1 MFTEPGSAREE
12 AERLVAAGLAFASLA
27 ANAHPEIATGS
38 AACCVCPF
46 CKLIEAVRDP
56 DPQTVERL
64 ATGAGDLA
72 VGVAGLLRSLS
83 GLARPAPDPWSAATD
98 RTDASPDS
106 PAPAHSP
113 GAGFETAGGAR
124 FSAAGSGDAASA
136 AGAGFETAGTAGFD
150 SSADPAPTPQPRKAV
165 AKKAVKPAVPRF
177 VPDSETATERANSA
191 EGRAADTNEQ
201 VTRPVAKK
209 AIKKARPKPTPGASG

>member
-1 MFTEPGSAREE
+1 MVFTEPGSAREE

-56 DPQTVERL
+56 DPQLVERL

-83 GLARPAPDPWSAATD
+83 GMTRPPADAWTRATAEEPPAYDSRAARAETEAALAAAAAREAARESEAPQRKPATERSREVPGVQSAE
-98 RTDASPDS
+98 RSRE
-106 PAPAHSP
+106 APGVQS
-113 GAGFETAGGAR
+113 
-124 FSAAGSGDAASA
+124 
-136 AGAGFETAGTAGFD
+136 
-150 SSADPAPTPQPRKAV
+150 
-165 AKKAVKPAVPRF
+165 AKKAVKKAVPPI
-177 VPDSETATERANSA
+177 VPESGMAAGPHDGVETALTQTKPLAKKA
-191 EGRAADTNEQ
+191 
-201 VTRPVAKK
+201 VAKK
-209 AIKKARPKPTPGASG
+209 AIKKAMPKPTPGASG